1 MLRKTA
7 LITGGTRGT
16 GLSIAKMLNFNGYD
30 VIITGTSLEKT
41 ENVANNIGKNVIPLE
56 LNLTKMESI
65 EKFGNKIR
73 NNKIDVFVNNA
84 GMLSRDQ
91 LEKIE
96 ISRYNKMLMV
106 NQFGPQMVSK
116 YVLEKMDEKGSL
128 IYFSPPLVVDN
139 KTSFL
144 TPYMSTKL
152 GQTLFMQMLANKYK
166 YTNMKICSVWT
177 RYGLYTDALTHRKIG
192 NTDNYMSPDIISKT
206 IELLLNDESKNIS
219 GKVIIDHDYLLSKK
233 INPNTYALGNNPLT
247 LEQLF
252 GKL

>member
-16 GLSIAKMLNFNGYD
+16 GLSIAKMLNLNGYN

-41 ENVANNIGKNVIPLE
+41 ENVANEIGKNVVPLE
-56 LNLTKMESI
+56 LNLTKIDSI
-65 EKFGNKIR
+65 ENFGNKIR

-96 ISRYNKMLMV
+96 ISRYNKMVMV

-116 YVLEKMDEKGSL
+116 YVLEKMDSDGTL
-128 IYFSPPLVVDN
+128 IYFSPPIVIDN

-166 YTNMKICSVWT
+166 NTNMKICSVWT
-177 RYGLYTDALTHRKIG
+177 QYGLYTDALMHRKIG
-192 NTDNYMSPDIISKT
+192 NIDNYMSPDIISKT
-206 IELLLNDESKNIS
+206 IELLLNEKSKNIL
-219 GKVIIDHDYLLSKK
+219 GKVIIDHNYLLSQN
-233 INPNTYALGNNPLT
+233 INPHTYALGSNPLT

-252 GKL
+252 GKS